1 MIEKIKQEIEKIY
14 NLNEPKGIF
23 MSAFDEKNNLI
34 LSNGVLTTDKSLWKV
49 IEMIYHGLIEQ
60 HTNITKIICD
70 IVLTIE
76 EQHTLQAIN
85 TIDLSLQGLCI
96 QTVDNSRSGVL
107 LPWTIGIHTIQ
118 DAFTMIKKKN
128 SIEGNINMYS
138 FSTKRLEII

>member
-96 QTVDNSRSGVL
+96 QTVDNSKSGVL

>member
-1 MIEKIKQEIEKIY
+1 
-14 NLNEPKGIF
+14 

-96 QTVDNSRSGVL
+96 QTVDNSKSGVL